1 MTPPAATAIL
11 DFWREAGP
19 EKWFAKDDAFDAE
32 LRRRFLAEV
41 EAAARGELSTWEET
55 PEGVYA
61 LLLLLDQFPRNLYRG
76 SSQAFAADPL
86 ALAVAERAI
95 ARDFDQAFEN
105 PERRFIY
112 MPFMHSEDLADQ
124 QRCIALCEAA
134 DDPEGVKF
142 AECDCSINAGEAAR
156 FQRRSR
162 NVKRAPSRAPVR
174 SFPEEN
180 VQRFCF
186 SSRPRIW
193 RAFS

>member
-19 EKWFAKDDAFDAE
+19 EKWFAKDDAFDA
-32 LRRRFLAEV
+32 LIRRRFLAEV
-41 EAAARGELSTWEET
+41 EAAARGELSDWEAT

-124 QRCIALCEAA
+124 QRCIALCEAS

-142 AECDCSINAGEAAR
+142 AEIHRDIIRDFGR
-156 FQRRSR
+156 FPHRNPVLGRQSSAEERR
-162 NVKRAPSRAPVR
+162 
-174 SFPEEN
+174 FLDDGG
-180 VQRFCF
+180 F
-186 SSRPRIW
+186 SG
-193 RAFS
+193 